1 MKTPIVFVF
10 KTLSL
15 ERRRYIKKGK
25 QKVRRRRRR
34 RKKGKRDRKYIGLIS
49 TVNRSAE

>member
-25 QKVRRRRRR
+25 KKEGQKR
-34 RKKGKRDRKYIGLIS
+34 
-49 TVNRSAE
+49 

>member
-25 QKVRRRRRR
+25 QKVRR
-34 RKKGKRDRKYIGLIS
+34 KKGKRDRKYIGLIS